1 MTFVLGDFERLRGQ
15 VRFLQRWQRV
25 SDPQARI
32 RMSQET
38 EAARPERLRKEE
50 EEEIL
55 AKVLT
60 LPYLTLNGSK

>member
-1 MTFVLGDFERLRGQ
+1 
-15 VRFLQRWQRV
+15 
-25 SDPQARI
+25 
-32 RMSQET
+32 MSQET

-50 EEEIL
+50 EKIL

>member
-1 MTFVLGDFERLRGQ
+1 MTFVLGDSEPKWGTQTRM
-15 VRFLQRWQRV
+15 
-25 SDPQARI
+25 

-50 EEEIL
+50 EKIL

-60 LPYLTLNGSK
+60 TLTYPPSLQEK